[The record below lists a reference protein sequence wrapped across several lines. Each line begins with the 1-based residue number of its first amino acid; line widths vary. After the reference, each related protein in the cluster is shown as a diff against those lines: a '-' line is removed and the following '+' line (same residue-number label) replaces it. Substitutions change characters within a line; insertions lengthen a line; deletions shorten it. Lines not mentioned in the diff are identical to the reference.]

1 MNNCFNKDSFSIFN
15 ENIKLMETNH
25 LYETRAAKNSLLF
38 GSGRNPIVHSAIL
51 AWNYFQEK
59 LIEYDFMCLTPRSL
73 KIFLVKFFISDY
85 NS

>member
-38 GSGRNPIVHSAIL
+38 VPNNLSQIWKESNCPFSHSCM
-51 AWNYFQEK
+51 K
-59 LIEYDFMCLTPRSL
+59 LLPR
-73 KIFLVKFFISDY
+73 KV
-85 NS
+85 N

>member
-38 GSGRNPIVHSAIL
+38 VPNNLSQIWKKSNCPFSHSCM
-51 AWNYFQEK
+51 K
-59 LIEYDFMCLTPRSL
+59 LFPR
-73 KIFLVKFFISDY
+73 KV
-85 NS
+85 N